1 MTRIECVT
9 VVERLNAFGTRKT
22 MPKLRVGV
30 QAFAVLT
37 CQSAPVTLQLHV
49 MPLL

>member
-1 MTRIECVT
+1 MRDRGLDAERIRHANT
-9 VVERLNAFGTRKT
+9 V
-22 MPKLRVGV
+22 PKLRVGV

-37 CQSAPVTLQLHV
+37 CQSAPVTLQLQV